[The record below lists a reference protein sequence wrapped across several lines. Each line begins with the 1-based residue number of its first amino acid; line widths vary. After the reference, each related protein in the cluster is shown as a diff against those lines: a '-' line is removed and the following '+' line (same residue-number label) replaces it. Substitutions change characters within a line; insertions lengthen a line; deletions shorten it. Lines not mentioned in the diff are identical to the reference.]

1 MAILLDNVYYLFLT
15 FSSSTKYCRR
25 YHTPEVKRLI
35 QERARYKESLTAEA
49 SKAYSAF
56 LDEIAQSHYSLL
68 RDTINKLA
76 VADCLLSL
84 AHIGLQDGY
93 VRPELTDEDSLD
105 IIDGRHPMVEAL
117 RSDPFVPNSISMGG
131 ESARSVIMT
140 GPNMGGKSSAVRMVA
155 LIAIMAHIGS
165 YVPARA
171 ARIGMCD
178 GIMTRMGGMQLFP
191 YLNTLADAHI
201 SI

>member
-1 MAILLDNVYYLFLT
+1 M
-15 FSSSTKYCRR
+15 SSCPPPSTKFRRR
-25 YHTPEVKRLI
+25 YHTPEVKKLI
-35 QERARYKESLTAEA
+35 QERARYKELLTTEA
-49 SKAYSAF
+49 NKAYSAF
-56 LDEIAQSHYSLL
+56 LEEIAHSHYSLL
-68 RDTINKLA
+68 RDAINKLG

-84 AHIGLQDGY
+84 AHIALQDGY
-93 VRPELTDEDSLD
+93 VRPELTDEDTLD

-131 ESARSVIMT
+131 GSPRSVIIT

-155 LIAIMAHIGS
+155 LIAIMAQIGS

-178 GIMTRMGGMQLFP
+178 GIMTRMGGGHPSPLLG
-191 YLNTLADAHI
+191 YIHTVTEAKI
-201 SI
+201 SV

>member
-1 MAILLDNVYYLFLT
+1 M
-15 FSSSTKYCRR
+15 SSCPPPSTKFRRR
-25 YHTPEVKRLI
+25 YHTPEVKKLI
-35 QERARYKESLTAEA
+35 QERARYKELLTTEA
-49 SKAYSAF
+49 NKAYSAF
-56 LDEIAQSHYSLL
+56 LEEIAHSHYSLL
-68 RDTINKLA
+68 RDAINKLG

-84 AHIGLQDGY
+84 AHIALQDGY
-93 VRPELTDEDSLD
+93 VRPELTDEDTLD

-131 ESARSVIMT
+131 ESPRSVIIT

-155 LIAIMAHIGS
+155 LIAIMAQIGS

-178 GIMTRMGGMQLFP
+178 GIMTRMGGGHPSPLLG
-191 YLNTLADAHI
+191 YIHTVTEAKI
-201 SI
+201 SV